1 MSDERGTE
9 EVRSK
14 AEADLQEGKQRAR
27 DAADQA
33 KSEAEAGVERG
44 SRQAA
49 ENVDDIAEAVG
60 TAAAR
65 LSESEHESLAE
76 YASQLS
82 SHLSG
87 LSSRL
92 RERNVDELAA
102 DVRNIARRNP
112 ALFVLGSVAVGIGL
126 SRFAKASRRSGDGPE
141 RPAGAVEEDQWREG
155 LSGDGTPTLA
165 EREAAERQMTPDTT
179 GGGGL

>member
-1 MSDERGTE
+1 MSDERGSE

-33 KSEAEAGVERG
+33 KAEVEARAESG

-49 ENVDDIAEAVG
+49 ENVDEIAEAVG
-60 TAAAR
+60 TAASR

-76 YASQLS
+76 YANQLS

-102 DVRNIARRNP
+102 DVRDIARRNP

-126 SRFAKASRRSGDGPE
+126 SRFAKASRRSGDGRE
-141 RPAGAVEEDQWREG
+141 RPAGDVEDQWREG
-155 LSGDGTPTLA
+155 LAGDGAPTLA